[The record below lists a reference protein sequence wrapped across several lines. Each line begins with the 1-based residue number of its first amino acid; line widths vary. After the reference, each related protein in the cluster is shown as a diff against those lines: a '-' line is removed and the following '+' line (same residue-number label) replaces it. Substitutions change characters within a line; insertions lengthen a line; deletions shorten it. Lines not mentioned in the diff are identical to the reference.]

1 MKTVVKRALVAPLI
15 TAAAVLPAVVA
26 HPSAADAAVSSSS
39 VATGFAVVDHKA
51 AGVAGAA
58 GQEAGTVSQAARTH
72 HRSRHSRRYWAYA
85 WAKHQWGA
93 PYCWGG
99 TGGCFDCSGLVSA
112 AYGHVHLYFGRST
125 FSMLASGRLVPVSSR
140 NVRRGDLAFFGSGH
154 VELVTGPHY
163 TFGALHSGAPVGL
176 HRITRWWHPTA
187 YYHVRGAR

>member
-1 MKTVVKRALVAPLI
+1 VKTVVKRALVAPLI

-26 HPSAADAAVSSSS
+26 HPSAANAAVSSSS
-39 VATGFAVVDHKA
+39 VATGFAVVDHTA

-58 GQEAGTVSQAARTH
+58 GQEAGTVSQAANTH

-85 WAKHQWGA
+85 WARHQWGA

-112 AYGHVHLYFGRST
+112 AYGHVHMYFGRST
-125 FSMLASGRLVPVSSR
+125 FSMLASGRLVRVSSR
-140 NVRRGDLAFFGSGH
+140 SARRGDLAFFGSGH

-187 YYHVRGAR
+187 YFHVLGAH

>member
-1 MKTVVKRALVAPLI
+1 MKSVVKRALVAPLI
-15 TAAAVLPAVVA
+15 TAAAVLPAVAA

-51 AGVAGAA
+51 AGTAGE
-58 GQEAGTVSQAARTH
+58 EAGTVAAASTLRH
-72 HRSRHSRRYWAYA
+72 PRHSRRYWAYA
-85 WAKHQWGA
+85 WARHQWGA

-125 FSMLASGRLVPVSSR
+125 FSMLSSGRLVWVSAR

-154 VELVTGPHY
+154 VELVTGRHY
-163 TFGALHSGAPVGL
+163 TYGALHSGAPVGL

-187 YYHVRGAR
+187 YYHVRGAH